1 MIHTSLLIMYY
12 LSFLI
17 HTKIEKVIALL
28 HCRAISLEKLIQY
41 LYNKSLFIIEIY
53 YYFNSRCKEVTLVY
67 ECRYVGY

>member
-28 HCRAISLEKLIQY
+28 HCGAISLEKL
-41 LYNKSLFIIEIY
+41 LFY
-53 YYFNSRCKEVTLVY
+53 YHGTLV
-67 ECRYVGY
+67 G